1 MQMLRKEAFYLHS
14 IDDIMKPFFLLGEG
28 DEKTTNIE
36 LGIDATVVSQ
46 LKKNGEAER
55 HWLARDIFFKYSL
68 KPLKFADM
76 MRKKVD

>member
-1 MQMLRKEAFYLHS
+1 
-14 IDDIMKPFFLLGEG
+14 MKPFFLLGEG

-36 LGIDATVVSQ
+36 LGIDATVVSH